1 MIPAAGLGNKRTGA
15 GGGNHRTRPGLR
27 LRPWSMA
34 GRCDKPPGPG
44 RPDERKADNGQY
56 LRAKGGQRSWITPW
70 TPGNRYKRTVKP
82 VLRWGPN
89 GDATRFRLAIRDLR
103 GANPT
108 GPGPAL
114 PSAPERRP
122 ARLGPAR
129 PPGPLPARPERSSVP
144 ATVPARARPRI
155 GGGVE
160 SAPAPAG
167 GRSRIGAG
175 PAP

>member
-15 GGGNHRTRPGLR
+15 GGGNHRTRPGR
-27 LRPWSMA
+27 RRRPWSMA

-108 GPGPAL
+108 GPDPAI
-114 PSAPERRP
+114 PS
-122 ARLGPAR
+122 
-129 PPGPLPARPERSSVP
+129 PPGADPPGSDLRGRP
-144 ATVPARARPRI
+144 
-155 GGGVE
+155 
-160 SAPAPAG
+160 
-167 GRSRIGAG
+167 GRSRPDRNAPPSRPRSR
-175 PAP
+175 PAPDRGSEAEWSRAGRGQRRSAAVRGPDG